1 MNTRCIYFAEGDCEA
16 QLLNALRL
24 HPEKILQGKVRVFN
38 VIQNLIP
45 KSQLLTLQAG
55 MTVVFVFDTDTE
67 QTERLRQNIQRVQRY
82 CRVRLLTVAQVLNLE
97 DELVRSTDVLSAQ
110 ELTQSKSQHNFKS
123 DFCRMKP
130 EDCLAM
136 LRRHHLD
143 PEKLWEK
150 EPPAAYNFV
159 RQDGK
164 AVKHGS

>member
-24 HPEKILQGKVRVFN
+24 HPERILPGKVRVFN
-38 VIQNLIP
+38 VIQKLIP
-45 KSQLLTLQAG
+45 KSQLLTFQAG

-97 DELVRSTDVLSAQ
+97 DELVRCTDVHSVQ
-110 ELTQSKSQHNFKS
+110 ELTQSRSQHNFKS

-130 EDCLAM
+130 EDCLSM
-136 LRRHHLD
+136 LNRHHLD
-143 PEKLWEK
+143 PEKLWAK
-150 EPPAAYNFV
+150 EPPAVYDFV

-164 AVKHGS
+164 AVKQGS

>member
-16 QLLNALRL
+16 QLLSALRL
-24 HPEKILQGKVRVFN
+24 PPERILPGKVRVFN

-67 QTERLRQNIQRVQRY
+67 QTEHLRQNIQRVQRY
-82 CRVRLLTVAQVLNLE
+82 CRVRLLTVTQVLNLE
-97 DELVRSTDVLSAQ
+97 DELVRSTDVRSVQ
-110 ELTQSKSQHNFKS
+110 ELTQSRSQHNFKS

-143 PEKLWEK
+143 LQKLWAK
-150 EPPAAYNFV
+150 EPPEAYGFV

-164 AVKHGS
+164 AVKQGS

>member
-150 EPPAAYNFV
+150 EPPASYDFV